1 MKLWKSLQSPFALTL
16 QGFAIGAFLFFTVH
30 PLSAV
35 SQPAENPPAAE
46 SVLSG
51 LEV

>member
-1 MKLWKSLQSPFALTL
+1 MRFRKALQSPAALVL
-16 QGFAIGAFLFFTVH
+16 HGFVAGAFLFFTVH
-30 PLSAV
+30 PLAGGTP
-35 SQPAENPPAAE
+35 SQDWPATE